1 MVTRTGSRARNE
13 IVDMLKADHRKV
25 KRAFSDF
32 EKLNAEEDLEQCQM
46 LVERTCAE
54 LEVHAQ
60 LEEELFY
67 PAVRDAIREPD
78 LIDEAEIEHQSA
90 KMLID
95 QIKKLDMDD
104 PKYAA
109 SFKVLGEYVKHHI
122 REEENELFEQLGRAK
137 VDWDAMLEQMME
149 RRVALM
155 KELGLPAEEEETAM
169 AGAEEDED
177 GERGARGSGRR
188 TRRTPVAQ

>member
-169 AGAEEDED
+169 AGAEEDDD